1 MRRIKRYANG
11 RFYDTM
17 EKRYITRDAI
27 IQLAD
32 EGENVAIVETRTG
45 DDITGRILS
54 GEGGSGPDPGET
66 IENLLAWFFK
76 RGEDVFTEARSFWE
90 SVRRNFSEMP
100 QDELDQLLAALKNP
114 KIPEREDPSSSAEEI
129 ERHLESIYERLCV
142 TVDRRIDAALKR
154 LNLAGRDE
162 ILDLGARMEA
172 LIDRMDAMES
182 GGPGKKVKKSKKPA
196 VRKVD
201 KG

>member
-11 RFYDTM
+11 RFYDTV
-17 EKRYITRDAI
+17 EKRYITRDGI

-45 DDITGRILS
+45 EDITRRILS
-54 GEGGSGPDPGET
+54 GEGGSGPEPEPGEA
-66 IENLLAWFFK
+66 IEHLLAWFFK
-76 RGEDVFTEARSFWE
+76 RGEGVFTEARAFWE

-114 KIPEREDPSSSAEEI
+114 EIPKREDAGSAAEEI
-129 ERHLESIYERLCV
+129 DRHLESIYERLSV

-162 ILDLGARMEA
+162 IRDLSARVEA
-172 LIDRMDAMES
+172 LMEKME
-182 GGPGKKVKKSKKPA
+182 KKEKKEKKKTG
-196 VRKVD
+196 RKAD